1 MIEPRRL
8 VLLGHPVSHSLSP
21 AIQNAALDA
30 AGISL
35 RYEAVDVHPRDLTST
50 LAELARSAAG
60 GNLTIPHKTDAI
72 PSMASL
78 TPVAREVG
86 AVNTFRPD
94 GAGGLQGHN
103 TDVDGFESLLKRAIG
118 EPRRGLDV
126 TVLGAG
132 GAASAVLTV
141 LRRWGCRGRII
152 ARNTERA
159 HAIVERFSDV
169 ASVAQSSTSGRIEG
183 DVVVNATP
191 IGLADDSF
199 PVSLDRIREGT
210 VVVDLVYKR
219 GETAWV
225 RAARERGFTAVD
237 GITMLVEQAA
247 AAFSYWFGRSPD
259 RDAMLRAIAT
269 TTSKVTDPSSRKHS

>member
-8 VLLGHPVSHSLSP
+8 VLLGHPVLHSLSP

-35 RYEAVDVHPRDLTST
+35 RYEAVDIDPRDLAST
-50 LAELARSAAG
+50 LTELAGSAAG
-60 GNLTIPHKTDAI
+60 GNLTIPHKTHAI

-94 GAGGLQGHN
+94 GAGGLEGHN
-103 TDVDGFESLLKRAIG
+103 TDVDGFESLLKGAIG
-118 EPRRGLDV
+118 DPRQGLDFAI
-126 TVLGAG
+126 LGAG
-132 GAASAVLTV
+132 GAAAAVLTV

-152 ARNTERA
+152 ARSTERA
-159 HAIVERFSDV
+159 EALVERFSDV
-169 ASVAQSSTSGRIEG
+169 ASVAKSPMGESIEG

-191 IGLADDSF
+191 IGLADDNF
-199 PVSLDRIREGT
+199 PVALDRLREGT
-210 VVVDLVYKR
+210 MVLDLVYKR

-247 AAFSYWFGRSPD
+247 AAFSYWFGREAD
-259 RDAMLRAIAT
+259 RDAMMRAITAT
-269 TTSKVTDPSSRKHS
+269 AKSTSKTADPR